1 MPDVKAT
8 PAPAIKRCAKCG
20 SPADVQKAGSNRHW
34 VQCAKYG
41 RNGNCNVIG
50 DQADN
55 RKAAIAN
62 WNAIN

>member
-1 MPDVKAT
+1 MTDMPN
-8 PAPAIKRCAKCG
+8 APKPCKKCG
-20 SPADVQKAGSNRHW
+20 FPGEVKKAGSKRFW
-34 VQCAKYG
+34 VECAKYG

-55 RKAAIAN
+55 KKDAIAR